1 MKNIILCNNLKGP
14 VDYIK
19 LHKYLSFKKVYWI
32 FYSFLMLSN
41 NYHYNFLIFPLGWSF
56 FAQFLILF
64 LDTSLTWLWYMLS
77 YNVKKTYLEIMVLSN
92 VFILMSNLIFKRTNS
107 IPGHKW
113 VFLIFSHTFQ
123 QLLFVWVLIW
133 RWNNFVLIS
142 IWENLK
148 SIDAPTLWLLIIKV
162 EKIILNRH
170 LTLCHI

>member
-1 MKNIILCNNLKGP
+1 MKKIILCNNLKGP
-14 VDYIK
+14 VDYLK

-41 NYHYNFLIFPLGWSF
+41 NYHYNFLVFPFGWSF

-64 LDTSLTWLWYMLS
+64 LDTSPSWLWYMLS

-113 VFLIFSHTFQ
+113 VFLIFFTHISTVAFCLNSHM
-123 QLLFVWVLIW
+123 
-133 RWNNFVLIS
+133 
-142 IWENLK
+142 K
-148 SIDAPTLWLLIIKV
+148 M
-162 EKIILNRH
+162 KIILCSSQYGKIWNLLMH
-170 LTLCHI
+170 LFYDY